1 MRAVAGA
8 KADMRARARDRVAPG
23 ASAAARALALALAAL
38 GAAACGASPDTISRD
53 EFVASYVALR
63 VAELE
68 EAGNVIPDEVRDS
81 VLAARGVTEEDL
93 DAFVEAHGRDVVFMQ
108 GVWTEVDSLMSERAG
123 GPEPEP

>member
-1 MRAVAGA
+1 MG
-8 KADMRARARDRVAPG
+8 ARARDRVAPG
-23 ASAAARALALALAAL
+23 AGVAARVLAPVLAAL
-38 GAAACGASPDTISRD
+38 GTAGCGVSPDTISRE

-68 EAGNVIPDEVRDS
+68 EAGNVITDEVRDS
-81 VLAARGVTEEDL
+81 VLAARGITEEDL